1 MVKKITKARIIGL
14 YLNDY
19 SKRYYLR
26 EMESLLNKPH
36 QTIKP
41 YAEELVKEGILVKEV
56 RKKIIEFRLNFKNQK
71 IHDYLIISEKERL
84 IEKLQEETLLNLLYE
99 KLSKYFQDSTFIIFG
114 SASEQIRKG
123 SDIDLLVIGGKN
135 INSEVKNFEEVYN
148 KKIHKIQVKEFNKAT
163 QTLVKEVYKKHLIL
177 NNTEKILG
185 FFGELYEKNKLV

>member
-84 IEKLQEETLLNLLYE
+84 MEKLQEETLLNLLYE

-148 KKIHKIQVKEFNKAT
+148 IVFAQHHK
-163 QTLVKEVYKKHLIL
+163 L
-177 NNTEKILG
+177 
-185 FFGELYEKNKLV
+185 